1 MRLCPKCNA
10 QFDDAWMSFC
20 PEDGMIL
27 VDPSLA
33 GIKTSADPS
42 SAIDSEDPTLVYRPP
57 VQPGSWA
64 TPDTETPA
72 TSSSP
77 AWTPPVVQTPPSPA
91 WTPPVVQ
98 TPRQPQPWRP
108 PPPPA
113 YVKPASP
120 AIGVASMI
128 VGILSMVFGILCF
141 GPVIGVVAV
150 ALGIV
155 ALTQNKKMPQHVG
168 GRAFAIVGIVTGGLS
183 LLIYGGIVLFAIL
196 VNL

>member
-1 MRLCPKCNA
+1 MRQCPKCNA

-42 SAIDSEDPTLVYRPP
+42 SAVEDPTLVYRPP

-64 TPDTETPA
+64 TPDAETP
-72 TSSSP
+72 P
-77 AWTPPVVQTPPSPA
+77 AWTPPVQTPTPVWTPPVVQTPP
-91 WTPPVVQ
+91 
-98 TPRQPQPWRP
+98 QPQPWRP

-113 YVKPASP
+113 YVKQPSP

-155 ALTQNKKMPQHVG
+155 ALTQNKKTPQHVG
-168 GRAFAIVGIVTGGLS
+168 GRPFAIVGIVTGGLS

>member
-1 MRLCPKCNA
+1 
-10 QFDDAWMSFC
+10 
-20 PEDGMIL
+20 
-27 VDPSLA
+27 
-33 GIKTSADPS
+33 
-42 SAIDSEDPTLVYRPP
+42 
-57 VQPGSWA
+57 
-64 TPDTETPA
+64 
-72 TSSSP
+72 
-77 AWTPPVVQTPPSPA
+77 
-91 WTPPVVQ
+91 
-98 TPRQPQPWRP
+98 
-108 PPPPA
+108 
-113 YVKPASP
+113 VKPASP

-155 ALTQNKKMPQHVG
+155 ALTQNRKTPQQVG

>member
-1 MRLCPKCNA
+1 MRQCPKCNA

-33 GIKTSADPS
+33 GIRTSADPS
-42 SAIDSEDPTLVYRPP
+42 SAVNSEDPTLVYRPP
-57 VQPGSWA
+57 VEPGSWA
-64 TPDTETPA
+64 TPDAAPTPA
-72 TSSSP
+72 WTPPIQTPPNP
-77 AWTPPVVQTPPSPA
+77 AWTPPVVQTP
-91 WTPPVVQ
+91 
-98 TPRQPQPWRP
+98 QPQPWRP

-141 GPVIGVVAV
+141 GPVIGIVAV

-155 ALTQNKKMPQHVG
+155 ALTQNKKTPQHVG
-168 GRAFAIVGIVTGGLS
+168 GKPFAIVGIVTGGIS

>member
-1 MRLCPKCNA
+1 MRQCPKCNA

-42 SAIDSEDPTLVYRPP
+42 SAVNSEDPTLVYHPP

-64 TPDTETPA
+64 TPDTETP
-72 TSSSP
+72 P
-77 AWTPPVVQTPPSPA
+77 AWTPPVQTPTPVWTPPVVQTPP
-91 WTPPVVQ
+91 
-98 TPRQPQPWRP
+98 QPQPWRP

-113 YVKPASP
+113 YVKQPSP

-128 VGILSMVFGILCF
+128 VGILSMVFGVLCF
-141 GPVIGVVAV
+141 GPVVGVVAV

-168 GRAFAIVGIVTGGLS
+168 GRPFAIVGIVTGALS

>member
-1 MRLCPKCNA
+1 MRQCPKCNA

-42 SAIDSEDPTLVYRPP
+42 SAVNSEDPTLVYRPP
-57 VQPGSWA
+57 VEPGSWA
-64 TPDTETPA
+64 TPDASPTPA
-72 TSSSP
+72 WTPPIQTPPNP
-77 AWTPPVVQTPPSPA
+77 AWTPPVVQTP
-91 WTPPVVQ
+91 
-98 TPRQPQPWRP
+98 QPQLWRP

-113 YVKPASP
+113 YVKQPSP

-141 GPVIGVVAV
+141 GPVIGIVAV

-155 ALTQNKKMPQHVG
+155 ALTQNKKTPQHVG
-168 GRAFAIVGIVTGGLS
+168 GKPFAIVGIVTGGIS

>member
-1 MRLCPKCNA
+1 MRQCPKCNA

-42 SAIDSEDPTLVYRPP
+42 SSVQSEDPTLVYHPP
-57 VQPGSWA
+57 VEPGSWA
-64 TPDTETPA
+64 TPDVQ
-72 TSSSP
+72 TSSEPVWTSPAAPTPRSP
-77 AWTPPVVQTPPSPA
+77 AWTPPVVQTPP
-91 WTPPVVQ
+91 
-98 TPRQPQPWRP
+98 QPQPWRP

-113 YVKPASP
+113 YPKSASP

-155 ALTQNKKMPQHVG
+155 ALTQNRNTPQHVG
-168 GRAFAIVGIVTGGLS
+168 GKGFAIAGIVTGGLS
-183 LLIYGGIVLFAIL
+183 LLIYGGIILFAIL

>member
-1 MRLCPKCNA
+1 MRQCPKCNA

-33 GIKTSADPS
+33 GIKTSADPFS
-42 SAIDSEDPTLVYRPP
+42 SAHSEDPTLVYHPP
-57 VQPGSWA
+57 VEPGSWA
-64 TPDTETPA
+64 TPDVETPPA
-72 TSSSP
+72 WTPPVQTPPSP
-77 AWTPPVVQTPPSPA
+77 SWTPPVVQTPPVAPA
-91 WTPPVVQ
+91 
-98 TPRQPQPWRP
+98 WRP

-120 AIGVASMI
+120 ALGVASMI
-128 VGILSMVFGILCF
+128 VGILSLVFGVLCF

-155 ALTQNKKMPQHVG
+155 ALTQNRKAPQHVG
-168 GRAFAIVGIVTGGLS
+168 GKGFAIAGIVTGGLS
-183 LLIYGGIVLFAIL
+183 LLIYGGMILVAIL
-196 VNL
+196 LNL

>member
-1 MRLCPKCNA
+1 
-10 QFDDAWMSFC
+10 MSFC

-33 GIKTSADPS
+33 GIKTSGDPS
-42 SAIDSEDPTLVYRPP
+42 SRPSDDPTLVYHPP
-57 VQPGSWA
+57 VEPGSWA
-64 TPDTETPA
+64 TPDVEPPPTPA
-72 TSSSP
+72 WTPPRQSPPSP
-77 AWTPPVVQTPPSPA
+77 AWIPPVVQTPPAAPA
-91 WTPPVVQ
+91 
-98 TPRQPQPWRP
+98 WRP

-128 VGILSMVFGILCF
+128 VGILSMVFGVLCF
-141 GPVIGVVAV
+141 GPVIGIVAV

-168 GRAFAIVGIVTGGLS
+168 GRGFAIAGIVTGGLS
-183 LLIYGGIVLFAIL
+183 LLMYGGMMLFVVLM
-196 VNL
+196 NL

>member
-1 MRLCPKCNA
+1 MRQCPKCNA

-42 SAIDSEDPTLVYRPP
+42 SAVNSEYPTLVCHRP

-64 TPDTETPA
+64 TPDAETP
-72 TSSSP
+72 P
-77 AWTPPVVQTPPSPA
+77 AWTPPVQTPTPVWTPPVVQTPP
-91 WTPPVVQ
+91 
-98 TPRQPQPWRP
+98 QPQPWRP

-113 YVKPASP
+113 YVKQPSP

-168 GRAFAIVGIVTGGLS
+168 ARPFAIVGIVTGGLS
-183 LLIYGGIVLFAIL
+183 LLIYGGIILFAIL